1 MILKKYMSFVFL
13 LLLLGCNSDDDNG
26 SNDECGDQMIF
37 DEELFNQESPSSFS
51 IQNAEIDGDC
61 LMVTLSASGCDG
73 SSWEA
78 DLVSDGLET
87 TSVPPSRSIRV
98 DFTNIEA
105 CTAVIT
111 RTFQFYLGSNNNET
125 AIYWLEGW
133 DGGALIHNE

>member
-1 MILKKYMSFVFL
+1 MKNLLCL
-13 LLLLGCNSDDDNG
+13 LLVFVLWSCNSDDDND
-26 SNDECGDQMIF
+26 SNNECGDQMIF

-78 DLVSDGLET
+78 DLVTDGLET

-98 DFTNIEA
+98 DFTNIEV

>member
-1 MILKKYMSFVFL
+1 MKNLLCL
-13 LLLLGCNSDDDNG
+13 LLVFVLWSCNSDDDND
-26 SNDECGDQMIF
+26 SNNECGDQMIF

-51 IQNAEIDGDC
+51 IQNAEIDDDC

-78 DLVSDGLET
+78 DLVTDGLET

-98 DFTNIEA
+98 DFTNIEV